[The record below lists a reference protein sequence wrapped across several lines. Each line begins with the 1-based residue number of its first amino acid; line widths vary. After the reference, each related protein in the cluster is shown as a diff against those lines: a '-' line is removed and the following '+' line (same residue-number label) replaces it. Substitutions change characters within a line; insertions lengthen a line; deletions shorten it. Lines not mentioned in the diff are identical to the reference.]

1 MKLDAVLTQIL
12 WSRVI
17 SVVDEAATGLI
28 RTSYSS
34 VVRDFNDFSCGFF
47 DIRGNL
53 VAHST
58 KTTTAFIGVMPYL
71 LKNFMGAFEFGDL
84 VAGDVL
90 VTNDPWLGTGHTYD
104 LSVASPIFHRNELVG
119 FAVCIVHHMDV
130 GGRMATTESK
140 DMYEEGLR
148 IPMLKLYRAGE
159 MDRTL
164 EAIIKNNIR
173 EPEKVFGDIRAQVVA
188 NNVCGRGIA
197 KLLDDYNI
205 GAEELDTLSSEIVR
219 RSEASLRSK
228 IQELPKGTFENAV
241 RLPPIGGVS
250 DIDIK
255 VAVTIRN
262 DEIDIDYSG
271 TCGEIPAA
279 VNVTFNMTRSYS
291 MYPIK
296 MVLDPTVPNNEGC
309 FNPVRVS
316 APVGSL
322 LNCQPPAPTWGRTMI
337 CHNIPEIVF
346 GALAQAIP
354 DRIMAGSGATPLV
367 FTYFR
372 AKRAGKTTVA
382 IASSMGGMG
391 ATSRADGLSCR
402 SFPFNIGNIPV
413 ETIERDLPIIY
424 RRKEMIDDSGG
435 PGLNRG
441 GLGQVTE
448 MVVADGNLAPDEPLV
463 VGIRGS
469 GRSPESTYPVFGRL
483 GGGVGRGEMLA
494 LNGTRIPH
502 GPQQSMKPGDVLQI
516 ALPGGGGFG
525 DPLQRDPERVRADVE
540 LGYVTVQSAHEDYG
554 VVLQATGEV
563 DEKATISARKSRKA
577 KHAKSK
583 HTKTAAE

>member
-17 SVVDEAATGLI
+17 SIVDEAATGLI

-71 LKNFMGAFEFGDL
+71 LKNFMGAFEFGGL

-130 GGRMATTESK
+130 GGRMATTKSK

-159 MDRTL
+159 MDKTL

-228 IQELPKGTFENAV
+228 IRELPKGIFENAV

-255 VAVTIRN
+255 VAVTIKD

-296 MVLDPTVPNNEGC
+296 MLLDPTVPNNEGC
-309 FNPVRVS
+309 FNPVNVS

-346 GALAQAIP
+346 GALAHAIP

-391 ATSRADGLSCR
+391 ATSRADGPSCR

-413 ETIERDLPIIY
+413 ETIERDLPIVY

-435 PGLNRG
+435 PGTQSRRTWPGHRNG
-441 GLGQVTE
+441 C
-448 MVVADGNLAPDEPLV
+448 
-463 VGIRGS
+463 
-469 GRSPESTYPVFGRL
+469 GR
-483 GGGVGRGEMLA
+483 
-494 LNGTRIPH
+494 
-502 GPQQSMKPGDVLQI
+502 
-516 ALPGGGGFG
+516 
-525 DPLQRDPERVRADVE
+525 
-540 LGYVTVQSAHEDYG
+540 
-554 VVLQATGEV
+554 
-563 DEKATISARKSRKA
+563 RKSGARCA
-577 KHAKSK
+577 SRCRHPRVGSEFQIDLSGFW
-583 HTKTAAE
+583 AAGRRCRARRNAGVERYTHSPRSAANHEVWRRSANCPAWRRGFWRSVAA